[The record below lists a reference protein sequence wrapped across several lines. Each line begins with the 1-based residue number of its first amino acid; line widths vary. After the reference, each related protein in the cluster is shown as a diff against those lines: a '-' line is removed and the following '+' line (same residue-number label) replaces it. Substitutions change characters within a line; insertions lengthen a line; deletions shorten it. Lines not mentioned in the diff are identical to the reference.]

1 MERQTENPCVVAALL
16 SGARER
22 QTLFLASVPSRGEA
36 SVSLVGREG
45 GAAGFNPK
53 GPGRH
58 KELEKKPSALGREER
73 KSELEPKGRPVRGTP
88 ADTRQSH
95 SHGGGRWP

>member
-73 KSELEPKGRPVRGTP
+73 KSELEPKAVL
-88 ADTRQSH
+88 
-95 SHGGGRWP
+95 